1 MQHHPKN
8 QLLNRPL
15 ELPFWGASII
25 NFKTLIFNDI
35 FSIYRLKT
43 ASEEQKAKPLM
54 SWPTLPYQFVR
65 Q

>member
-15 ELPFWGASII
+15 EQPFLGTSII
-25 NFKTLIFNDI
+25 NLNTLIFNDI
-35 FSIYRLKT
+35 FSTYRLKT

-54 SWPTLPYQFVR
+54 SWPTLPYQFMR